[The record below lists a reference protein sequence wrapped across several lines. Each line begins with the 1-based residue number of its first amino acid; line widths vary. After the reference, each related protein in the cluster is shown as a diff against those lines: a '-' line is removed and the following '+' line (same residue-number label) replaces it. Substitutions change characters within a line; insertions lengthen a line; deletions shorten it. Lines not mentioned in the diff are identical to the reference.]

1 MDELIGRLVDAA
13 GIDKATAEKVLA
25 IILDFLNKE
34 GPADTIKPLI
44 DAMPGAAALI
54 EAEQANAGGGFA
66 MGGLMG
72 AGSRMMAAGLGMG
85 QIESVTRAFIAYARE
100 KAGDDAVGAVVGA
113 IPGLGQY
120 I

>member
-13 GIDKATAEKVLA
+13 GIDKAIAEKVIA

-34 GPADTIKPLI
+34 APAETVKPLI
-44 DAMPGAAALI
+44 DALPGSAALI
-54 EAEQANAGGGFA
+54 AAEQANAGGFA

-100 KAGDDAVGAVVGA
+100 KAGDDAVGNVVGA

-120 I
+120 L

>member
-1 MDELIGRLVDAA
+1 LVDTA
-13 GIDKATAEKVLA
+13 GIDKATAEKVVA

-34 GPADTIKPLI
+34 GPAETVKPLI
-44 DAMPGAAALI
+44 DALPGAAALI
-54 EAEQANAGGGFA
+54 EAEQANAGGFA

-85 QIESVTRAFIAYARE
+85 QIESVTRAFIAHARE
-100 KAGDDAVGAVVGA
+100 KAGDDAVGAVVSA

>member
-1 MDELIGRLVDAA
+1 MDELIGRLVDSA
-13 GIDKATAEKVLA
+13 GIDKATAEKVIA

-34 GPADTIKPLI
+34 GPAETVKPLI
-44 DAMPGAAALI
+44 DALPGAAALI
-54 EAEQANAGGGFA
+54 GTEQADGGFA

-85 QIESVTRAFIAYARE
+85 QIEGATRAFIAYARE
-100 KAGDDAVGAVVGA
+100 KAGDEAVGAVVGA

>member
-1 MDELIGRLVDAA
+1 MDELIGRLVDSA
-13 GIDKATAEKVLA
+13 GIDKATAEKTVA

-34 GPADTIKPLI
+34 APAETVRPLI
-44 DAMPGAAALI
+44 DALPGAAALI
-54 EAEQANAGGGFA
+54 ETEQADGGFA

-85 QIESVTRAFIAYARE
+85 QIEGVTRAFIAYARE
-100 KAGDDAVGAVVGA
+100 KAGDEAVGAVVGA